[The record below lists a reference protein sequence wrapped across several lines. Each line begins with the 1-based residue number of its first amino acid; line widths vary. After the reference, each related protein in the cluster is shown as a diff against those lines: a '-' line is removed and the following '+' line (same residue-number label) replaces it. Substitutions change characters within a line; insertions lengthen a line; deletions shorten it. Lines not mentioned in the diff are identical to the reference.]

1 MIINRKTQKHVV
13 PFVQIDKPTIA
24 KTARRLRIGPKEWF
38 LETQYKGPIVAA
50 FYRNWHQTAGPFIIV
65 PSLSKQIDK
74 EVTAGTFSLTSIYEY

>member
-1 MIINRKTQKHVV
+1 MV
-13 PFVQIDKPTIA
+13 F
-24 KTARRLRIGPKEWF
+24 G
-38 LETQYKGPIVAA
+38 TQYKGPIVAA